1 MIYQTYKKILLPTN
15 GSDYANKALKHAV
28 WFASA
33 SGSEIIALNVINP
46 SSLATLPEE
55 HIRIQT
61 LELLKEEG
69 NKALQKIF
77 DLLKSKTDE
86 NYPEKIKLT
95 PVIKEGSP
103 ADTIVKTVEEEGID
117 LITIGTSGKQGVN
130 RLLLGSLAEKVV
142 MTAPCP
148 VLVVH

>member
-1 MIYQTYKKILLPTN
+1 MIYQTNKKNLLPTN

-33 SGSEIIALNVINP
+33 SASEIIALNVIKP
-46 SSLATLPEE
+46 YSLATLPKE
-55 HIRIQT
+55 HIKIQI

-77 DLLKSKTDE
+77 DLLKPKTDE
-86 NYPEKIKLT
+86 NYPEKIKL
-95 PVIKEGSP
+95 
-103 ADTIVKTVEEEGID
+103 
-117 LITIGTSGKQGVN
+117 
-130 RLLLGSLAEKVV
+130 LLGSLSEKVV

-148 VLVVH
+148 VLIVH